1 MMIPLR
7 ISLIRHYFLGDGGI
21 GVGGIYLPLNR
32 FPWFWQDFESTYLFM
47 QCLCSSDQP
56 PAVPPAVPPSVQL
69 QSWWKCSRAFARWS
83 VLTQP
88 FWSPKIVQ
96 NLLSTTTSV
105 SRVLVKKVHDCHI
118 IYFSNLLSA
127 LLRFNSQLFTS
138 FSFIFAWW
146 SVFEFS
152 VWEILW
158 FRTFS
163 KHIFSFF
170 LSKNLV
176 SWLVDPPTPPT
187 YPPSEIRT

>member
-1 MMIPLR
+1 MILAR
-7 ISLIRHYFLGDGGI
+7 LLNQHISSCSACAQVTSHQRYHHRCNCNHGGNAAGHLQDG
-21 GVGGIYLPLNR
+21 V
-32 FPWFWQDFESTYLFM
+32 
-47 QCLCSSDQP
+47 
-56 PAVPPAVPPSVQL
+56 
-69 QSWWKCSRAFARWS
+69 SWHIF
-83 VLTQP
+83 

-170 LSKNLV
+170 FVKKPRIMAGR
-176 SWLVDPPTPPT
+176 PPHTPNV
-187 YPPSEIRT
+187 PPLRNKDLIIAGLIKGNQRLLKPWS